1 MPGKGYTMLEQIL
14 YRLKTATFWRLIW
27 FSVILSELLTAI
39 IVLPMSILFRDG
51 IAADYL
57 ITGSVAAFFVSLIVA
72 FILVLLIKE
81 LRKDEKILSE
91 QTQRIYDLS
100 IRDYL
105 TDVFNCR
112 YFYERLEEEMKRAE
126 RYQSSFSLIMLDIDY
141 FKQYNDVHGHQ
152 AGDCVLRDI
161 ALFLK
166 KNIREQDVIARYGGE
181 EFSVILPE
189 TGKQVARGLAERL
202 RMSLSFQSF
211 TPNGA
216 QSDGNLTI
224 SLGIATFPEDAKS
237 LEDIVK
243 VADHAL
249 YRAKENGRNR
259 VMIAGE

>member
-39 IVLPMSILFRDG
+39 IVLPMSILFHDG
-51 IAADYL
+51 IAVDYL
-57 ITGSVAAFFVSLIVA
+57 ITGSVAAFFVSLIVT

-91 QTQRIYDLS
+91 QNQRIYDLS

-112 YFYERLEEEMKRAE
+112 YFYERLEEETKRAE

-166 KNIREQDVIARYGGE
+166 KNVREQDVIARYGGE

-211 TPNGA
+211 APNGA

-237 LEDIVK
+237 IEDIVK
-243 VADHAL
+243 VADRAL